1 MRRGRLSH
9 MDIATESVK
18 LPQSGPDFF
27 DKIIRILLSIVNEPE
42 GKSFQ
47 GFRPGGRFE
56 RRFDGPVGR
65 IQNSIGH
72 DVFLSSR
79 RSIRYCRLRQSSY
92 DGRIGGVG
100 PSGVKDSNGTP
111 VTAQVP
117 PEQVT
122 PMGSVTAFDM

>member
-1 MRRGRLSH
+1 

-79 RSIRYCRLRQSSY
+79 RSIRYF
-92 DGRIGGVG
+92 GGVG

>member
-1 MRRGRLSH
+1 

-72 DVFLSSR
+72 DVFL
-79 RSIRYCRLRQSSY
+79 
-92 DGRIGGVG
+92 